1 MVMVKLETEL
11 AFWLDSEGV
20 KVFVGD
26 DESPAATMDLL
37 ELVHN
42 EVMIYV
48 IPASAQTFDDI
59 EELHDD
65 DNGIQA
71 LRDKLQEAV
80 ELLDQA
86 LALKRV

>member
-26 DESPAATMDLL
+26 EESPGATMDLL

-80 ELLDQA
+80 ELLGQA
-86 LALKRV
+86 LVLKRV